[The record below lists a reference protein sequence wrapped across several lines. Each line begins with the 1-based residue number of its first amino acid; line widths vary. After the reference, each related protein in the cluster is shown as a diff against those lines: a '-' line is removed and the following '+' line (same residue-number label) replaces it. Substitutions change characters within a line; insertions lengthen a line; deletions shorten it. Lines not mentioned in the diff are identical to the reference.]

1 MARLGSTAAQDT
13 KSIFQPLLELTKAM
27 KKDGALDVYNPSNR
41 KMALS
46 SSVRKEGQSLLLTL
60 TDAEMEWQRG
70 NNNGMGYGPGNG
82 IKQYYLQ
89 QFDQFVKDKKDYLE
103 EKDLQQPQQDVQ
115 FFLKNLF
122 KVVDRDGDGKLTKK
136 ELSAFLDLVSA
147 GAVTCSTLK
156 VNDQGRGLFEL
167 LDANGDGRLSVRE
180 LRTAW
185 ERLAKWDRDHD
196 GLLAESEVPKQF
208 QLTFEQGQLQYPFR
222 FENEVSFART
232 RQNQQPAKGPEWF
245 RKMDRNNDG
254 DISLKEWLGT
264 EEEFRKIDAD
274 GDGLIS
280 VEEAER
286 YEAQLKKDKEAVS
299 KKEKETKQ

>member
-1 MARLGSTAAQDT
+1 MKQQDAG
-13 KSIFQPLLELTKAM
+13 LT
-27 KKDGALDVYNPSNR
+27 VYNPSNR
-41 KMALS
+41 KMPLA

-60 TDAEMEWQRG
+60 TDAQMEWQRG
-70 NNNGMGYGPGNG
+70 NDNGMRFGPGGG

-89 QFDQFVKDKKDYLE
+89 QFDQLVKDKKDYLE

-122 KVVDRDGDGKLTKK
+122 KVIDRDGDGKLTKK
-136 ELSAFLDLVSA
+136 ELSAALDLEAA
-147 GAVTCSTLK
+147 GAATCGTLK

-196 GLLAESEVPKQF
+196 GFLAENEVPKQF
-208 QLTFEQGQLQYPFR
+208 QLTFEQGQLGYPFR
-222 FENEVSFART
+222 FAMAISFART

-264 EEEFRKIDAD
+264 EEEFRKIDTD

-286 YEAQLKKDKEAVS
+286 YEAQLKKDHPTPPKKDAEA
-299 KKEKETKQ
+299 KR